1 MTSIGDYAF
10 YGCSKL
16 ISIEIPDSVASIGD
30 YAFFGCSSLENVSI
44 GKGVESI
51 GYKAFHYCYSLTSV
65 TFKNPDGWMAGGVM
79 LISAAELSDP
89 ATAAEYLMYKYR
101 DYIWSR
107 S

>member
-51 GYKAFHYCYSLTSV
+51 GYQAFAGCSSLTSV
-65 TFKNPDGWMAGGVM
+65 TFKNPDGWMAGGSAF
-79 LISAAELSDP
+79 SAAELSDP
-89 ATAAEYLMYKYR
+89 ATAAEYLSDKYC
-101 DYIWSR
+101 DCIWSR

>member
-1 MTSIGDYAF
+1 MTSIGNGAFSGCNSLININIPDSVIYIGAYAF
-10 YGCSKL
+10 SGCSKL
-16 ISIEIPDSVASIGD
+16 TSLTIPESLTCIGP
-30 YAFFGCSSLENVSI
+30 YAFDGCHGL
-44 GKGVESI
+44 
-51 GYKAFHYCYSLTSV
+51 ASV

-89 ATAAEYLMYKYR
+89 ATAAEYLRDKYC

>member
-1 MTSIGDYAF
+1 MFAECDNLKNIIIFDNVRKIDMGAF
-10 YGCSKL
+10 YK
-16 ISIEIPDSVASIGD
+16 
-30 YAFFGCSSLENVSI
+30 CSSLESVSI

-51 GYKAFHYCYSLTSV
+51 GYQAFHYCGSLTSV

-89 ATAAEYLMYKYR
+89 ATAAEYLRDKYC